1 MAITQIRSRWGLLV
15 AAAFCAYSWVLL
27 GSLYHTNERLR
38 SASEQQF
45 IHDNQRRVGLIE
57 DFVALRRSAA
67 VDLAELPEIAN
78 YLVNRSL
85 GMSAKYGLNANLD
98 AIESKFRGLA
108 HRKQERGETAYAR
121 IAFIDAAGRV
131 LVDLEPGE
139 GPLPPV
145 DIAGLKPT
153 VRFDTK
159 RKRVVG
165 IAPVIHKGEVAGAVV
180 ASGDIAVLSRYL
192 AASSIAGPHREA
204 LISEG
209 GLELALPQHAS
220 TFSTAD
226 IRTLAWIPL
235 DKLVPVRLEGAA
247 SADSPAEFA
256 IRTAVGATPLALVTA
271 FPAEAIYGQV
281 SSSLLLFLA
290 GGVPLAVL
298 IGTLMYERMRSRAH
312 TLQVQVAAS
321 DLRSSELEGRN
332 TTLADE
338 IARRHRI
345 ELQLREKSVQLEQ
358 MAKNLKHS
366 TQRAEEASVAK
377 SEFLANMSHE
387 IRTPLNGVLGMAQL
401 LRMPGHGEEER
412 ALYLDTIMQSGQVL
426 LSVVNDIL
434 DISKIESGK
443 VVLEPAPLDVC
454 ALFGQVRILFA
465 EAAHAKGLELRTQ
478 WEGPSGAHYMG
489 DSVRVHQILGNLV
502 NNAVKFTPSGTVTV
516 TGHELQHEGGDAVVE
531 FTVADTGI
539 GIPADKHALLF
550 QPFSQVDASITRRF
564 GGTGLGLAIVRSLVS
579 LMDGDVVL
587 ESEDGKG
594 TSITVRIRLGV
605 AGAVRG
611 SGAGEAGVAPAAR
624 PAAKLQGVRILIAED
639 SAPNRMVAE
648 GFVHNMGA
656 QFDSVENGRQAVDRI
671 LGGAHYDI
679 VFMDCQMPELDGF
692 AATARI
698 RRWEK
703 AEGRPGMPIIALTAS
718 AFHEDRER
726 CAAAGMDDF
735 LAKPIEYAQ
744 MRSLIEKWRRA
755 QSAET

>member
-27 GSLYHTNERLR
+27 GSLYHTNEHLR

-45 IHDNQRRVGLIE
+45 INDNQRRVGLIE
-57 DFVALRRSAA
+57 DFVALRRGS
-67 VDLAELPEIAN
+67 VIDLAELPEIAN
-78 YLVNRSL
+78 YLANRSL
-85 GMSAKYGLNANLD
+85 GMSAKYGLTANLD
-98 AIESKFRGLA
+98 AIEARFRSLA
-108 HRKQERGETAYAR
+108 HRKQERGESTYAR
-121 IAFIDAAGRV
+121 IALLDATGRV
-131 LVDLEPGE
+131 LVDIAPGE
-139 GPLPPV
+139 GPLPGV
-145 DIAGLKPT
+145 EFAGLKTT

-159 RKRVVG
+159 QQRIVG
-165 IAPVIHKGEVAGAVV
+165 IAPVVYKGEVAGAVV

-192 AASSIAGPHREA
+192 AASSIAGQHREA

-209 GLELALPQHAS
+209 GNELALPQRVS

-226 IRTLAWIPL
+226 IRALAWIPL

-247 SADSPAEFA
+247 TADPPAELA
-256 IRTAVGATPLALVTA
+256 IRTAVGTTPLALVTA
-271 FPAEAIYGQV
+271 YPPEAVYGQV

-298 IGTLMYERMRSRAH
+298 IGAFMYERMRSRAH
-312 TLQVQVAAS
+312 TLQAQVAAS
-321 DLRSSELEGRN
+321 DRRSNELEGRN
-332 TTLADE
+332 TTLAYE
-338 IARRHRI
+338 IARRQRI

-366 TQRAEEASVAK
+366 SQLAEEASIAK

-401 LRMPGHGEEER
+401 LRLHGHSEAER
-412 ALYLDTIMQSGQVL
+412 TLYLDTILQSGQVL
-426 LSVVNDIL
+426 LSVLNDIL

-465 EAAHAKGLELRTQ
+465 EAALSQGLELRTQ
-478 WEGPSGAHYMG
+478 WDGPSDAHYVG
-489 DSVRVHQILGNLV
+489 DSVRVNQILGNLV
-502 NNAVKFTPSGTVTV
+502 NNAVKFTPSGTVSV
-516 TGHELQHEGGDAVVE
+516 TGRELQQEGGDAVVE

-539 GIPADKHALLF
+539 GIPADKHGLLF
-550 QPFSQVDASITRRF
+550 RPFSQVDASITRRF

-579 LMDGDVVL
+579 LMEGDIVL
-587 ESEDGKG
+587 ESEEGKG
-594 TSITVRIRLGV
+594 TSITVRIRLGF
-605 AGAVRG
+605 AGKARRTG
-611 SGAGEAGVAPAAR
+611 TGEAGATPAAR
-624 PAAKLQGVRILIAED
+624 PEAKLQGVRILIAED

-703 AEGRPGMPIIALTAS
+703 AEGRPGMAIIALTAS

-744 MRSLIEKWRRA
+744 MRSLIEKWRR
-755 QSAET
+755 SKGAET